1 MIRKTYIGGGCLK
14 LMQVRRNA
22 SMQAMV
28 AFGLVSKYLAVRN
41 PNSARKA
48 YLGSFFNSSEGLLL
62 GSFTLYGGLDGARAI
77 SRAS

>member
-1 MIRKTYIGGGCLK
+1 MIRLTNIGGGCLK

-28 AFGLVSKYLAVRN
+28 AFGLVSKYLAVKN

-62 GSFTLYGGLDGARAI
+62 GRRTLYLTVRSNKMPLAE
-77 SRAS
+77 